1 MGTLNRA
8 GIRAIVVQSVLIL
21 VSYAIL
27 FVAAGTINWINGWV
41 YFILACLSQLISWVI
56 LAKVNPE
63 LLNARGSVVKEETKG
78 FDKIWIVVYPVLT
91 LVNLVIIGFDAVR
104 FHWSSMPAWLSIL
117 GVVLFI
123 PAFVI
128 ATWAMAVNKFF
139 EWTVRIQDDRSHYVC
154 KDGPYR
160 FIRHPGYTGLIISM
174 MAGTLI
180 LGSCWGL
187 VLSSI
192 LAIVIIARTALE
204 DRTLQKELPGYQEY
218 ARVVKY
224 RLIPFIW

>member
-21 VSYAIL
+21 VSFAIM
-27 FVAAGTINWINGWV
+27 FAAAGTINWINGWA
-41 YFILACLSQLISWVI
+41 YFALACLSQLISWVI
-56 LAKVNPE
+56 LAKVNPQ
-63 LLNARGSVVKEETKG
+63 LLNARGDVVKEDTKG
-78 FDKIWIVVYPVLT
+78 FDRVWVALYPVLT

-104 FHWSSMPAWLSIL
+104 FHWSSMPIWLSIF
-117 GVVLFI
+117 GIALFI

-160 FIRHPGYTGLIISM
+160 FIRHPGYTGLIISVM
-174 MAGTLI
+174 TGTLI

-204 DRTLQKELPGYQEY
+204 DRTLKKELPGYQEY
-218 ARVVKY
+218 AQAVKY